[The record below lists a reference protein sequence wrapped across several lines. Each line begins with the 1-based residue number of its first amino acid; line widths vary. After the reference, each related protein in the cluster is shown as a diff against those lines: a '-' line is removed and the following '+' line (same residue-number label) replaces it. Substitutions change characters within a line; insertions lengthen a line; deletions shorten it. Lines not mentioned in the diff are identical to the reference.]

1 MKKLLSFFLSIALLS
16 TLSFTAYATEVAPS
30 VPQEHAIPSIPEE
43 ISFSHNRII
52 KGFTRSASNNLRVMN
67 EYEILQSASAKSDA
81 ELLQEGYGEDTISQ
95 IRDGTIA
102 ELIRKSIFSRASL
115 PSIELSEL
123 GYTES
128 EIEYM
133 REPKLL
139 PTSQPAEFLL
149 TAIHTTHLFLTLIIS
164 QKIKHTL
171 FAIMDG
177 SGINAPIG
185 Y

>member
-115 PSIELSEL
+115 PSSEL
-123 GYTES
+123 
-128 EIEYM
+128 
-133 REPKLL
+133 
-139 PTSQPAEFLL
+139 A
-149 TAIHTTHLFLTLIIS
+149 
-164 QKIKHTL
+164 
-171 FAIMDG
+171 
-177 SGINAPIG
+177 
-185 Y
+185 

>member
-1 MKKLLSFFLSIALLS
+1 MNTKFF
-16 TLSFTAYATEVAPS
+16 
-30 VPQEHAIPSIPEE
+30 
-43 ISFSHNRII
+43 
-52 KGFTRSASNNLRVMN
+52 NL
-67 EYEILQSASAKSDA
+67 QAQK
-81 ELLQEGYGEDTISQ
+81 LLQEGYGEDTISQ

-115 PSIELSEL
+115 PSSELSEL

-133 REPKLL
+133 K
-139 PTSQPAEFLL
+139 SL
-149 TAIHTTHLFLTLIIS
+149 TGTETLADLSTRGILADCYTYNTFVSHTYNKS
-164 QKIKHTL
+164 KIKHTL